1 MPRSREITDPDVRLL
16 AGLAAT
22 LEADY
27 GDDSLD
33 WEGSPFAWIKSR
45 PSRQVGAIGER
56 LVAGW
61 LAARDFAVGPAGDN
75 EADRIVN
82 NKRVEVK
89 FSTLWAGG
97 HYKFQQIRNQRYDL
111 MICLGVSP
119 FDTHSWVFTKD
130 FLLDGWGNLQG
141 FSPQHGG
148 RAGIDTAWIQVDPAA
163 PQPWIIPHGGTLRD
177 SINTLAQLLSR

>member
-1 MPRSREITDPDVRLL
+1 MAKAQRIEDPDVRLL

-27 GDDSLD
+27 GDNLLV

-61 LAARDFAVGPAGDN
+61 LAARDYTVGPSGDN
-75 EADRIVN
+75 ESDRIVN
-82 NKRVEVK
+82 DKRVEIK

-111 MICLGVSP
+111 LICLGISP
-119 FDTHSWVFTKD
+119 FDAHSWVFTKE
-130 FLLDGWGNLQG
+130 FLLEGWGNLQG
-141 FSPQHGG
+141 FTPQHGG
-148 RAGIDTAWIQVDPAA
+148 QAGVDTAWIQVDPES
-163 PQPWIIPHGGTLRD
+163 PQPWLAEHGGTLRD
-177 SINTLAQLLSR
+177 ALNEFSRLLAS